1 MVGREGVQ
9 GPGSPHLPSRC
20 LGQADTKQAP
30 RLPSGGVLWVC
41 WGQSSNRDLAD
52 VGAAPEA
59 ELCQARS
66 SPDGTTVTG
75 PPPASSSSAWSRAL
89 GRHELP
95 HSETRDSSSLS
106 EST

>member
-52 VGAAPEA
+52 VGLLPRLNSARPGAPLMA
-59 ELCQARS
+59 PQ
-66 SPDGTTVTG
+66 
-75 PPPASSSSAWSRAL
+75 
-89 GRHELP
+89 
-95 HSETRDSSSLS
+95 
-106 EST
+106 